1 MGGGHLLQRRNNA
14 WFKRFVPAASH
25 GLVLLACAGFCAG
38 LPTQALGQGAPMPSI
53 VSSSPEA
60 TLLRQIQQAARHLN
74 YEGVFTFQQGESI
87 ESSRLTHV
95 FDGKD
100 EKERIFQKLAHKI
113 NKAGCLVCVVSDTR
127 SQLENKLIALK
138 KLQLLIAQSLIVP
151 KKRKNTKPTKGSI
164 EKRLESKKKQSDKK
178 SNRSTTDWK

>member
-1 MGGGHLLQRRNNA
+1 MDYKIEDIEREVFFKTARSGGKGGQHVNKVETKVEA
-14 WFKRFVPAASH
+14 WWPVKQTNLFS
-25 GLVLLACAGFCAG
+25 
-38 LPTQALGQGAPMPSI
+38 
-53 VSSSPEA
+53 
-60 TLLRQIQQAARHLN
+60 
-74 YEGVFTFQQGESI
+74 
-87 ESSRLTHV
+87 
-95 FDGKD
+95 KD

>member
-1 MGGGHLLQRRNNA
+1 MMDYKIEDIEREVFFKTARSGGKGGQHVNKVETKVEA
-14 WFKRFVPAASH
+14 WWPVKQTNLFS
-25 GLVLLACAGFCAG
+25 
-38 LPTQALGQGAPMPSI
+38 
-53 VSSSPEA
+53 
-60 TLLRQIQQAARHLN
+60 
-74 YEGVFTFQQGESI
+74 
-87 ESSRLTHV
+87 
-95 FDGKD
+95 KD

-151 KKRKNTKPTKGSI
+151 KKRENTKPTKGSI
-164 EKRLESKKKQSDKK
+164 EKRLENKKKQSDKK

>member
-1 MGGGHLLQRRNNA
+1 MMDYKIEDIEREVFFKTARSGGKGGQHVNKVETKVEA
-14 WFKRFVPAASH
+14 WWPVKQTNLFS
-25 GLVLLACAGFCAG
+25 
-38 LPTQALGQGAPMPSI
+38 
-53 VSSSPEA
+53 
-60 TLLRQIQQAARHLN
+60 
-74 YEGVFTFQQGESI
+74 
-87 ESSRLTHV
+87 
-95 FDGKD
+95 KD

-151 KKRKNTKPTKGSI
+151 KKRKNTKPTKVSI

>member
-1 MGGGHLLQRRNNA
+1 MDYKIEDIEREVFFKTARSGGKGGQHVNKVETKVEA
-14 WFKRFVPAASH
+14 WWPVKQTNLFS
-25 GLVLLACAGFCAG
+25 
-38 LPTQALGQGAPMPSI
+38 
-53 VSSSPEA
+53 
-60 TLLRQIQQAARHLN
+60 
-74 YEGVFTFQQGESI
+74 
-87 ESSRLTHV
+87 
-95 FDGKD
+95 KD

-151 KKRKNTKPTKGSI
+151 KKRKNTKPTKVSI

>member
-1 MGGGHLLQRRNNA
+1 MMDYKIEDIEREVFFKTARSGGKGGQHVNKVETKVEA
-14 WFKRFVPAASH
+14 WWPVKHTNLFS
-25 GLVLLACAGFCAG
+25 
-38 LPTQALGQGAPMPSI
+38 
-53 VSSSPEA
+53 
-60 TLLRQIQQAARHLN
+60 
-74 YEGVFTFQQGESI
+74 
-87 ESSRLTHV
+87 
-95 FDGKD
+95 KD

-151 KKRKNTKPTKGSI
+151 KKRENTKPTKGSI
-164 EKRLESKKKQSDKK
+164 EKRLENKKKQSDKK

>member
-1 MGGGHLLQRRNNA
+1 MDYKIEDIEREVFFKTARSGGKGGQHVNKVETKVEA
-14 WFKRFVPAASH
+14 WWPVKQTNLFS
-25 GLVLLACAGFCAG
+25 
-38 LPTQALGQGAPMPSI
+38 
-53 VSSSPEA
+53 
-60 TLLRQIQQAARHLN
+60 
-74 YEGVFTFQQGESI
+74 
-87 ESSRLTHV
+87 
-95 FDGKD
+95 KD

-151 KKRKNTKPTKGSI
+151 KKRENTKPTKGSI
-164 EKRLESKKKQSDKK
+164 EKRLENKKKQSDKK